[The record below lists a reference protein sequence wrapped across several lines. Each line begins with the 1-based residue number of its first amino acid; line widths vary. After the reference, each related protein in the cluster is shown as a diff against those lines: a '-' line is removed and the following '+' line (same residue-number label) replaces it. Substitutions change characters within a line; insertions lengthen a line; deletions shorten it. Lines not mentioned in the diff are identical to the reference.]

1 MEDCGFLGVAIAI
14 LITTILVLASA
25 INSDV
30 KTQKEQS
37 ELKQEARID
46 IAEGYDVYVDGVK
59 VDSDAMDYDFKTY
72 RISIDDDKEIVHL
85 EKKVASGDSY
95 TPMPVPVPIV
105 H

>member
-1 MEDCGFLGVAIAI
+1 MRIFWVVIAI
-14 LITTILVLASA
+14 LVTTILGLMFA
-25 INSDV
+25 IGSNA
-30 KTQKEQS
+30 KMQKEYS

-46 IAEGYDVYVDGVK
+46 IAEGYDVYVDGIK
-59 VDSDAMDYDFKTY
+59 VDSNAMDYDFKTY

-95 TPMPVPVPIV
+95 TPMPVLPIV